1 MGVAHEHFEPGQEIF
16 RQGDLGDRLYIISH
30 GKAEVLREDNGRE
43 ISLALLGPRE
53 YSARWHCS
61 IKRRATLRYVAGVAR
76 CFEYS

>member
-43 ISLALLGPRE
+43 ISLA
-53 YSARWHCS
+53 
-61 IKRRATLRYVAGVAR
+61 
-76 CFEYS
+76 